1 MASRSPL
8 CVCLVAL
15 FCGMCLVAAPVQGQ
29 WVYVHDNEYV
39 TNNTLLESA
48 IVSGGVLWNCATI
61 NSAAVSGGE
70 LYNYDTIRSADVR
83 GGELQNRYDG
93 VIESA
98 TVYSGGTLYNRFD
111 AGFGPATIDALI
123 LCGGTVISN
132 SSIREMTYLAGT
144 YTGGFGG
151 TDGSIGT
158 LTVAGPVT
166 GGDWRNVGKLVFDS
180 NGTGAITVTAAASA
194 SNGLGVSFRSA
205 ITASSID
212 FTHGTILLDLTA
224 IVRDGEDWISAVS
237 GLFES
242 GMTLAT
248 LFGVSDSGPNSTIT
262 GLDAL
267 DSLKVLWGD
276 NQPGTIL
283 DGGKLAPGWEST
295 GVAGGGFTH
304 NTPEPATL
312 TLLCLSTAALLR
324 RRRK

>member
-1 MASRSPL
+1 MISRGLL

-15 FCGMCLVAAPVQGQ
+15 FCGTCLVVAPAQGQ
-29 WVYVHDNEYV
+29 VVVDSGYEAYSVHIDWAVVKSEGMLFSY
-39 TNNTLLESA
+39 
-48 IVSGGVLWNCATI
+48 ATI
-61 NSAAVSGGE
+61 GLADVYGGTLCNMSGATIDSATIYGGW
-70 LYNYDTIRSADVR
+70 LPNYGTIKSADVR
-83 GGELQNRYDG
+83 GGELYNRNGD
-93 VIESA
+93 A
-98 TVYSGGTLYNRFD
+98 TIGTLV
-111 AGFGPATIDALI
+111 LQ
-123 LCGGTVISN
+123 GGIVSNGSVIC
-132 SSIREMTYLAGT
+132 EMTY
-144 YTGGFGG
+144 FGG
-151 TDGSIGT
+151 TYMGADSGLDGRIDT
-158 LTVAGPVT
+158 LIVAGPVT
-166 GGDWRNVGKLVFDS
+166 GGDWRNVGHLVFDS
-180 NGTGAITVTAAASA
+180 NGKGAITVAATASD
-194 SNGLGVSFRSA
+194 SGGLGVSFRSA
-205 ITASSID
+205 VTADRID
-212 FTHGTILLDLTA
+212 FTHGTIVLDLTA

-312 TLLCLSTAALLR
+312 TLLCLSTATLLR
-324 RRRK
+324 RRK